1 MTARSC
7 LTSDVTKGGYLEVG
21 VTKGGYLEVT

>member
-1 MTARSC
+1 MNMKPVSK
-7 LTSDVTKGGYLEVG
+7 VTKGGYLEVG